1 MVKILLH
8 KCTTYSWT
16 RLRKFEEIRSN
27 IYSSNPQLNRAVFI
41 ISQMRSILRNHQIVR
56 VIILSTYLFRRRE
69 KNSLFK
75 ILVYHCQL
83 NHNLWSYQSSTT
95 IVSSVHNKHM
105 TYPICTY
112 EFDSSFIKSSNKFSC
127 LLERKWSKSHENS
140 RSRRDAWSLRPY
152 QTCMGHVRS

>member
-1 MVKILLH
+1 MQLVLLSHDLNEKSCNYPWVKEVEIPVSCDIINIGFIKKLFRR
-8 KCTTYSWT
+8 KNIKSW
-16 RLRKFEEIRSN
+16 RKVVIMMEQ
-27 IYSSNPQLNRAVFI
+27 SSLPIF

-56 VIILSTYLFRRRE
+56 VIILSTYRFRHRE

-95 IVSSVHNKHM
+95 KVSSVHNKHM

-112 EFDSSFIKSSNKFSC
+112 EFDSSFIKSSNKFRC
-127 LLERKWSKSHENS
+127 LLERK
-140 RSRRDAWSLRPY
+140 
-152 QTCMGHVRS
+152 